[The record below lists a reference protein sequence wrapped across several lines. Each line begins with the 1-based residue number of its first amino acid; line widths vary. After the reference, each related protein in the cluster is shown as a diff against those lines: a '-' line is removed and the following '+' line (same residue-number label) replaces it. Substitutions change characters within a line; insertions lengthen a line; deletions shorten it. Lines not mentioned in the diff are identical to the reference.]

1 MRIILFANTDWYLYN
16 FRLAL
21 AQALHER
28 GDEVVLAS
36 RDGRYGPS
44 MQAMGIRWLRFPLAR
59 RSLNPL
65 VEICTILRLLKLYW

>member
-16 FRLAL
+16 FLQAL